1 MLTVENMSKHEKYPP
16 THTQQ
21 LPGSSWTF
29 QTIPPPFSRLDM
41 TLVSWRT
48 SRCVTSPQLPDLS
61 ATDDTELKI
70 GTWVTFGKQQV
81 SHLTVAG
88 AATNSCSCTA
98 VNLRAACGV
107 LSERGRFVRHTH
119 VIDLSW
125 SVHVSRKH
133 VTQLIY
139 KNKRRHREM
148 RLLCSS
154 TWRSSY
160 LGTCLL
166 VFLLSLSVCS
176 LSGVNLCDFINI
188 LMLLSWTV
196 TCS

>member
-107 LSERGRFVRHTH
+107 RLAIWTQALRPSHPRNRFV
-119 VIDLSW
+119 VKCA
-125 SVHVSRKH
+125 VSRKH

-160 LGTCLL
+160 LEH
-166 VFLLSLSVCS
+166 VC
-176 LSGVNLCDFINI
+176 
-188 LMLLSWTV
+188 
-196 TCS
+196 

>member
-107 LSERGRFVRHTH
+107 RRAIWTRRFVRHTH

-125 SVHVSRKH
+125 SVQSVENTSPNLFIKTKDVIEKCVFCVQVHEGL
-133 VTQLIY
+133 LI
-139 KNKRRHREM
+139 
-148 RLLCSS
+148 
-154 TWRSSY
+154 
-160 LGTCLL
+160 
-166 VFLLSLSVCS
+166 
-176 LSGVNLCDFINI
+176 
-188 LMLLSWTV
+188 
-196 TCS
+196 